1 MYIYNTLLLKMGTHL
16 IQPALV
22 AIGYQ
27 GTSAASNITA
37 PVVQKRPPASPAC
50 SHARVP
56 VVAGQ
61 TPIKSPEQKK
71 TKVVHGGSERVNAH
85 VEDMLAKSESPMAPY
100 MNLTDDMLD
109 RELPEPKSLE
119 KAFENAVDGKPPHD
133 LDDGHAP
140 CL

>member
-1 MYIYNTLLLKMGTHL
+1 
-16 IQPALV
+16 V
-22 AIGYQ
+22 ATDCQ
-27 GTSAASNITA
+27 GTSEASNVPKENVTA

-50 SHARVP
+50 SRARVP

-85 VEDMLAKSESPMAPY
+85 VEDMLANSESPMAPH
-100 MNLTDDMLD
+100 MNITDDILD

-119 KAFENAVDGKPPHD
+119 KAFEKAVDGKPQD
-133 LDDGHAP
+133 LDDAP

>member
-1 MYIYNTLLLKMGTHL
+1 M
-16 IQPALV
+16 
-22 AIGYQ
+22 
-27 GTSAASNITA
+27 A

-50 SHARVP
+50 SRARVP

-85 VEDMLAKSESPMAPY
+85 VEDLLANSESPMAPH
-100 MNLTDDMLD
+100 MNLTDDILD

-119 KAFENAVDGKPPHD
+119 KVFDKAVDGTPHD